1 MGYAFIK
8 KAAHLSRLYL
18 SNKLLP
24 QAESSADSTIAL
36 DVSLL
41 EVVLQAATTTYH
53 LEQTTTG
60 VMVILV
66 DLQMLVQVVDALGQQ
81 SDLNL
86 GGTGVAFVNGKLF
99 DDFSLSHFDILHK
112 FLNRQ

>member
-53 LEQTTTG
+53 LEQTTTR
-60 VMVILV
+60 VVVLLV
-66 DLQMLVQVVDALGQQ
+66 ELEVLVQVVDALGEQC
-81 SDLNL
+81 NL
-86 GGTGVAFVNGKLF
+86 DFGGTGVTLVTGIFL
-99 DDFSLSHFDILHK
+99 DDSFLHSLIHG
-112 FLNRQ
+112 